1 MKRVLFILVA
11 ICCICTLTHAQQS
24 AICGD
29 WTGIYESSVISDD
42 VDDEGSKYFVTKDF
56 KRTIRIKL
64 IDGNYTVRM
73 KIQRADGSGSVS
85 YIPNAEIISADD
97 HHISWKHDRGD
108 DTDWDSSD
116 RHNGRIIGRSS
127 TFYYCSVTL
136 TNGVLKFSDYWITT
150 YYDRQGYKID
160 DSRWGESSNQT
171 LYKDEDDW

>member
-64 IDGNYTVRM
+64 IDGNYVIRM
-73 KIQRADGSGSVS
+73 KIQRADGSGKVS
-85 YIPNAEIISADD
+85 YIPNAEIMSAND
-97 HHISWKHDRGD
+97 HQISWKYDRGRD
-108 DTDWDSSD
+108 SDWSGSS
-116 RHNGRIIGRSS
+116 RHNGRIIGSSS